1 MLLYNGTLNVY
12 FPCELKNSKEI
23 KRARKMWKDI
33 AQCHRRGTRSLRLPN
48 TNQMDILAFRT
59 QKENIL
65 KAYRAFW
72 AMHLGITLPND
83 DVGCYATQEIANEY
97 RHPREDNLFVKNVSL
112 LISTFEVTYRP
123 LTEGNDGVKIKGQ
136 LLFSVNVDNNVATAI
151 VVLNFENLSV
161 DDVVLLKHTFY
172 KRCHISIYED
182 IVQHNVEHQV
192 LQNVDTF
199 QEYVTSKLRAIYPY
213 LKDDIDSRARC
224 MLLEVEEPIE
234 HFQDEAQRDSIIY
247 AMLTSDEGWEH
258 AENIRCSLGRN
269 RSTRDSY
276 KLYYNS
282 QNAIIVSSSR
292 EYSQYL
298 QEKERFWNRIFHAP
312 NHIERPTFTECRNIA
327 GIDKHLYARYLKTVE
342 IDYLITNV
350 QTNEISDKISKSLLN
365 PIKLG
370 CRTYKL
376 WKILNELD
384 LNLYHIDNTMLRSF
398 GVTRRISEIR
408 QEYNEIVGVLTNY
421 LLLLVAVL
429 TLFATIVTILK

>member
-12 FPCELKNSKEI
+12 FPCELKNSQEI

-33 AQCHRRGTRSLRLPN
+33 AQCHRRGTRSQRLPN

-72 AMHLGITLPND
+72 AMHLGVTLEDN
-83 DVGCYATQEIANEY
+83 GSACYATQVIANEY

-112 LISTFEVTYRP
+112 PISTFEVKYSP
-123 LTEGNDGVKIKGQ
+123 LTEGNDGVKINGQ

-151 VVLNFENLSV
+151 VVLNFEKLRV
-161 DDVVLLKHTFY
+161 DDVILLKHTFY

-182 IVQHNVEHQV
+182 RI

-213 LKDDIDSRARC
+213 LKDDIDSRARY
-224 MLLEVEEPIE
+224 MLLEVEEPIANL
-234 HFQDEAQRDSIIY
+234 QDEAQRDSIIY

-282 QNAIIVSSSR
+282 KNAIR
-292 EYSQYL
+292 
-298 QEKERFWNRIFHAP
+298 
-312 NHIERPTFTECRNIA
+312 
-327 GIDKHLYARYLKTVE
+327 D
-342 IDYLITNV
+342 
-350 QTNEISDKISKSLLN
+350 
-365 PIKLG
+365 
-370 CRTYKL
+370 
-376 WKILNELD
+376 
-384 LNLYHIDNTMLRSF
+384 
-398 GVTRRISEIR
+398 
-408 QEYNEIVGVLTNY
+408 VL
-421 LLLLVAVL
+421 
-429 TLFATIVTILK
+429 

>member
-65 KAYRAFW
+65 KAYRAFG

-398 GVTRRISEIR
+398 GVTRRINEIR

>member
-23 KRARKMWKDI
+23 KRVRKMWKDI
-33 AQCHRRGTRSLRLPN
+33 AQCHRRGTRSQRLPN
-48 TNQMDILAFRT
+48 TNQMDLFAFRE
-59 QKENIL
+59 QKENVL
-65 KAYRAFW
+65 RAYQAFW
-72 AMHLGITLPND
+72 AMHLGVTLPND
-83 DVGCYATQEIANEY
+83 DVGCYATQEIASEY

-112 LISTFEVTYRP
+112 QISTFEVKYPP
-123 LTEGNDGVKIKGQ
+123 LIESNYAVMVKGR
-136 LLFSVNVDNNVATAI
+136 LFLSVNIDNNVATAI
-151 VVLNFENLSV
+151 VVLNFENLRV
-161 DDVVLLKHTFY
+161 DDVILLKHTFY
-172 KRCHISIYED
+172 KRCYITILE
-182 IVQHNVEHQV
+182 NRM
-192 LQNVDTF
+192 LQNATTF

-213 LKDDIDSRARC
+213 LKNEIDSRARY
-224 MLLEVEEPIE
+224 MLLEIEEPIVN
-234 HFQDEAQRDSIIY
+234 FQNEAQRNRAIY

-258 AENIRCSLGRN
+258 AENIGRSLGDN

-282 QNAIIVSSSR
+282 QNAIIVSSSTK
-292 EYSQYL
+292 YSRYL
-298 QEKERFWNRIFHAP
+298 QEKACFWERIIHAP
-312 NHIERPTFTECRNIA
+312 NHIEKPTFSEYRNIA

-370 CRTYKL
+370 YRAYKL

-384 LNLYHIDNTMLRSF
+384 LNLYHIDNTMLCSF
-398 GVTRRISEIR
+398 GVTRRINEIR

>member
-23 KRARKMWKDI
+23 KRVRKMWKDI
-33 AQCHRRGTRSLRLPN
+33 AQCHRRGTRSQRLPN
-48 TNQMDILAFRT
+48 TNQMDLLAFRK

-65 KAYRAFW
+65 RAYQAFW
-72 AMHLGITLPND
+72 AMHLGVTLPND

-112 LISTFEVTYRP
+112 PISTFEVKYPP
-123 LTEGNDGVKIKGQ
+123 LTESNCAVMIKGR
-136 LLFSVNVDNNVATAI
+136 LFLSVNIDNNVATAI

-161 DDVVLLKHTFY
+161 YDVILLKHTFY

-182 IVQHNVEHQV
+182 RILHNVVHKV
-192 LQNVDTF
+192 LQNVTTF
-199 QEYVTSKLRAIYPY
+199 QEYVTSKLRTIYPY
-213 LKDDIDSRARC
+213 LKDDIDSRARY
-224 MLLEVEEPIE
+224 MLLEVEEPIDI
-234 HFQDEAQRDSIIY
+234 FQDEAQRDSIIY
-247 AMLTSDEGWEH
+247 AMLTCDEGWEH

-282 QNAIIVSSSR
+282 KNAIIVSSCM

-298 QEKERFWNRIFHAP
+298 QEKACFWERIIHAP
-312 NHIERPTFTECRNIA
+312 NHIERPTFTEYRNIA
-327 GIDKHLYARYLKTVE
+327 GIDKHLYAKYLKTVE
-342 IDYLITNV
+342 IDYLITNAL
-350 QTNEISDKISKSLLN
+350 TNEISDKISKSLLN

-370 CRTYKL
+370 YRAIKL

-384 LNLYHIDNTMLRSF
+384 LNLYHIDNTMLCSF
-398 GVTRRISEIR
+398 GVTRRINEIR

>member
-12 FPCELKNSKEI
+12 FPCELKNSQEI

-33 AQCHRRGTRSLRLPN
+33 AQCHRRGTRSQRLPN
-48 TNQMDILAFRT
+48 TNQMDLLAFRK

-65 KAYRAFW
+65 NVYRAFW
-72 AMHLGITLPND
+72 AMHLGVTLPND

-112 LISTFEVTYRP
+112 LISTFEVKYRP
-123 LTEGNDGVKIKGQ
+123 LTEGNSGVKIMGQ
-136 LLFSVNVDNNVATAI
+136 LFFSVNVDNTVAMAI
-151 VVLNFENLSV
+151 VVLNFEKLRV
-161 DDVVLLKHTFY
+161 DDVILLKHTFY

-182 IVQHNVEHQV
+182 RI

-213 LKDDIDSRARC
+213 LKDDIDSRARY
-224 MLLEVEEPIE
+224 MLLEVEEPIVN
-234 HFQDEAQRDSIIY
+234 FQDEAQRDSIIY

-269 RSTRDSY
+269 CSTRDSY

-282 QNAIIVSSSR
+282 KNAIIVSSCM

-298 QEKERFWNRIFHAP
+298 QEKACFWERIIHAP
-312 NHIERPTFTECRNIA
+312 NHIEKPMFTEYRNIA
-327 GIDKHLYARYLKTVE
+327 GIDKHLYAKYLKTVE
-342 IDYLITNV
+342 IDYLITNAL
-350 QTNEISDKISKSLLN
+350 TNEISDKISKSLLN

-370 CRTYKL
+370 YRAYKL

-398 GVTRRISEIR
+398 GVTRRINEIR

>member
-23 KRARKMWKDI
+23 KRVRKMWKDI
-33 AQCHRRGTRSLRLPN
+33 AQCHRRGTRSQRLPN
-48 TNQMDILAFRT
+48 TNQMDLLAFRK

-65 KAYRAFW
+65 RAYQAFW
-72 AMHLGITLPND
+72 AMHLGVTLPND

-112 LISTFEVTYRP
+112 PISTFEVKYPP
-123 LTEGNDGVKIKGQ
+123 LTESNCAVVIKGR
-136 LLFSVNVDNNVATAI
+136 LFLSVNIDNNVATAI

-161 DDVVLLKHTFY
+161 YDVILLKHTFY

-182 IVQHNVEHQV
+182 RILHNVVHKV
-192 LQNVDTF
+192 LQNVTTF
-199 QEYVTSKLRAIYPY
+199 QEYVTSKLRTIYPY
-213 LKDDIDSRARC
+213 LKDDIDSRARY
-224 MLLEVEEPIE
+224 MLLEVEEPIDI
-234 HFQDEAQRDSIIY
+234 FQDEAQRDSIIY
-247 AMLTSDEGWEH
+247 AMLTCDEGWEH

-282 QNAIIVSSSR
+282 KNAIIVSSCM

-298 QEKERFWNRIFHAP
+298 QEKACFWERIIHAP
-312 NHIERPTFTECRNIA
+312 NHIERPTFTEYRNIA
-327 GIDKHLYARYLKTVE
+327 GIDKHLYAKYLKTVE
-342 IDYLITNV
+342 IDYLITNAL
-350 QTNEISDKISKSLLN
+350 TNEISDKISKSLLN

-370 CRTYKL
+370 YRAIKL

-384 LNLYHIDNTMLRSF
+384 LNLYHIDNTMLCSF
-398 GVTRRISEIR
+398 GVTRRINEIR

-429 TLFATIVTILK
+429 TLFATIVTIQK

>member
-12 FPCELKNSKEI
+12 FPCELKNSQEI

-33 AQCHRRGTRSLRLPN
+33 AQCHRRGTRSQRLPN
-48 TNQMDILAFRT
+48 TNQMDLHAFRT

-72 AMHLGITLPND
+72 AMHLGVTLPND

-112 LISTFEVTYRP
+112 PISTFEVKYPP
-123 LTEGNDGVKIKGQ
+123 LTESNCAVMIKGR
-136 LLFSVNVDNNVATAI
+136 LFLSVNIDNNVATAI

-161 DDVVLLKHTFY
+161 YDVILLKHTFY

-182 IVQHNVEHQV
+182 RI

-199 QEYVTSKLRAIYPY
+199 QEYVTLKLRAIYPY
-213 LKDDIDSRARC
+213 LKDDIDSRARY
-224 MLLEVEEPIE
+224 MLLEVEEPIANL
-234 HFQDEAQRDSIIY
+234 QDEAQRDSIIY

-282 QNAIIVSSSR
+282 KNAIIVSSCM

-298 QEKERFWNRIFHAP
+298 QEKACFWERIIHAP
-312 NHIERPTFTECRNIA
+312 NHIEKPTFTEYRNIA
-327 GIDKHLYARYLKTVE
+327 GIDKHLYAKYLKTVE
-342 IDYLITNV
+342 IDYLITNAL
-350 QTNEISDKISKSLLN
+350 TNEISDKISKSLLN

-370 CRTYKL
+370 YRAYKL

-384 LNLYHIDNTMLRSF
+384 LNLYHIDNTMLCSF
-398 GVTRRISEIR
+398 GVTKRINEIR

>member
-12 FPCELKNSKEI
+12 FPCELKNSQEI

-33 AQCHRRGTRSLRLPN
+33 AQCHRRGTRSQRLPN
-48 TNQMDILAFRT
+48 TNQMDLLAFRK

-65 KAYRAFW
+65 NVYRAFW
-72 AMHLGITLPND
+72 AMHLGVTLPND

-112 LISTFEVTYRP
+112 LISTFEVKYRP
-123 LTEGNDGVKIKGQ
+123 LTEGNSGVKIMGQ
-136 LLFSVNVDNNVATAI
+136 LFFSVNVDNNVAMAI
-151 VVLNFENLSV
+151 VVLNFEKLRV
-161 DDVVLLKHTFY
+161 DDVILLKHTFY

-182 IVQHNVEHQV
+182 RI

-213 LKDDIDSRARC
+213 LKDDIDSRARY
-224 MLLEVEEPIE
+224 MLLEVEEPIDI
-234 HFQDEAQRDSIIY
+234 FQDEAQRDSIIY
-247 AMLTSDEGWEH
+247 AMLTCDEGWRH
-258 AENIRCSLGRN
+258 AENVGRSLGRN

-282 QNAIIVSSSR
+282 KNAIIVSSCLD
-292 EYSQYL
+292 YSQYL
-298 QEKERFWNRIFHAP
+298 QEKACFWERIIHAP
-312 NHIERPTFTECRNIA
+312 NHIEKPTFTEYRNIA
-327 GIDKHLYARYLKTVE
+327 GIDKHLYAKYLKTVE
-342 IDYLITNV
+342 IDYLITNAL
-350 QTNEISDKISKSLLN
+350 TNEISDKISKSLLN

-370 CRTYKL
+370 YRAYKL

>member
-12 FPCELKNSKEI
+12 FPCELKNSQEK

-33 AQCHRRGTRSLRLPN
+33 AQCHRRGTRSQRLPN
-48 TNQMDILAFRT
+48 TNQMDLLAFRK

-65 KAYRAFW
+65 NVYRAFW
-72 AMHLGITLPND
+72 AMHLGVTLPND

-112 LISTFEVTYRP
+112 LISTFEVKYRP
-123 LTEGNDGVKIKGQ
+123 LTEGNSEVKIMGQ
-136 LLFSVNVDNNVATAI
+136 LFFSVNVDNNVATAI
-151 VVLNFENLSV
+151 VVLNFEKLRV
-161 DDVVLLKHTFY
+161 DDVILLKHTFY

-182 IVQHNVEHQV
+182 RI

-213 LKDDIDSRARC
+213 LKDDIDSRARY
-224 MLLEVEEPIE
+224 MLLEVEEPIVN
-234 HFQDEAQRDSIIY
+234 FQDEAQRDSIIY

-258 AENIRCSLGRN
+258 AENIRYSLGRN

-282 QNAIIVSSSR
+282 KNAIIVSSYLD
-292 EYSQYL
+292 YSQYL
-298 QEKERFWNRIFHAP
+298 QEKACFWERIIHAP
-312 NHIERPTFTECRNIA
+312 NHIEKPTFTEYRNIA
-327 GIDKHLYARYLKTVE
+327 GIDKHLYAKYLKTVE
-342 IDYLITNV
+342 IDYLITNAL
-350 QTNEISDKISKSLLN
+350 TNEISDKISKSLLN

-370 CRTYKL
+370 YRAYKL

-398 GVTRRISEIR
+398 GVTRRINEIR

>member
-1 MLLYNGTLNVY
+1 M
-12 FPCELKNSKEI
+12 
-23 KRARKMWKDI
+23 
-33 AQCHRRGTRSLRLPN
+33 
-48 TNQMDILAFRT
+48 
-59 QKENIL
+59 
-65 KAYRAFW
+65 
-72 AMHLGITLPND
+72 
-83 DVGCYATQEIANEY
+83 
-97 RHPREDNLFVKNVSL
+97 
-112 LISTFEVTYRP
+112 
-123 LTEGNDGVKIKGQ
+123 TEGNDGVKINGQ

-151 VVLNFENLSV
+151 VVLNFEKLRV
-161 DDVVLLKHTFY
+161 DDVILLKHTFY

-182 IVQHNVEHQV
+182 RI

-213 LKDDIDSRARC
+213 LKDDIDSRARY
-224 MLLEVEEPIE
+224 MLLEVEEPIANL
-234 HFQDEAQRDSIIY
+234 QDEAQRDSIIY

-282 QNAIIVSSSR
+282 KNAIIVSSCM

-298 QEKERFWNRIFHAP
+298 QEKACFWERIIHAP
-312 NHIERPTFTECRNIA
+312 NHIEKPTFTEYRNIA
-327 GIDKHLYARYLKTVE
+327 GIDKHLYAKYLKTVE
-342 IDYLITNV
+342 IDYLITNAL
-350 QTNEISDKISKSLLN
+350 TNEISDKISKSLLN

-370 CRTYKL
+370 YRAYKL

-398 GVTRRISEIR
+398 GVTRRINEIR